1 MEEHLSA
8 PTIAKKGTFPA
19 KVARVI
25 DPYKLV
31 INRGS
36 IHGIRESQ
44 RMLVYCVDD
53 EEIKDPDT
61 GKSLGFLELVRG
73 SGRIIFIQEEISIL
87 ESDRIF
93 EGYRKIPISP
103 FVGSYLSS
111 QFSKIQD
118 YNESLGEALKG
129 TLKPFD
135 NPQVGDLV
143 KPI

>member
-1 MEEHLSA
+1 MEANTSA
-8 PTIAKKGTFPA
+8 PTLAEKGTFPA
-19 KVARVI
+19 KVAKVI

-36 IHGIRESQ
+36 IDGIRESQ
-44 RMLVYCVDD
+44 RMLVYSIDN

-73 SGRIIFIQEEISIL
+73 TGRIISVQEEISIL
-87 ESDRIF
+87 ESDQVFKRPF
-93 EGYRKIPISP
+93 SP
-103 FVGSYLSS
+103 LYPAYMSS
-111 QFSKIQD
+111 QIEMENYYKTL
-118 YNESLGEALKG
+118 EK

-135 NPQVGDLV
+135 NPQVKDLV